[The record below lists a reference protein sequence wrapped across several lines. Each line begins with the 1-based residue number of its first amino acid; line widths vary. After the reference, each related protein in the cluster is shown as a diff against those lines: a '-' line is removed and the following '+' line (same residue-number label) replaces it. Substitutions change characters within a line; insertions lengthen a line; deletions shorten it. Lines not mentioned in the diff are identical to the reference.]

1 MENNSTQIYIT
12 TYKIVQEK
20 TIPYIIY
27 TIKGEAVLGEIER
40 RFSDFCLLRS
50 KILELYPCIFIPSL
64 PPKKTIGNLDSAYI
78 DIRIKIMNHF
88 LSSLISMK
96 EIAESEMFK
105 VFISND
111 ENFKTKLMN
120 ITKKNNNEVIDLYKE
135 LMKRNNIDD
144 NYDYERGFRSITK
157 KYSVLSN
164 AEKNLNVKISYLF
177 LITFNRK

>member
-1 MENNSTQIYIT
+1 
-12 TYKIVQEK
+12 
-20 TIPYIIY
+20 
-27 TIKGEAVLGEIER
+27 
-40 RFSDFCLLRS
+40 
-50 KILELYPCIFIPSL
+50 
-64 PPKKTIGNLDSAYI
+64 
-78 DIRIKIMNHF
+78 
-88 LSSLISMK
+88 MK

-144 NYDYERGFRSITK
+144 NYDYERGFSSITK